1 MIDEC
6 TSQRCCIIFFFTP
19 SLCGVRGTSFEM
31 HSKLKSETTNLANP
45 NNQQQNLCENNNMA
59 SFIAAIQ
66 LGTPQTFR
74 HEIKRKCMKFFRQI
88 FILIFM
94 FSYVCVCV
102 LFRHLIA
109 FCIDLLRSGLN
120 AFRNSAIPVF
130 SPAIC
135 KRVAAFPTRENL
147 YTYAIQCCCLLRRLR
162 LRCSIRS
169 YLCLTVHTFWY
180 KFVL

>member
-94 FSYVCVCV
+94 FSYVCVCA
-102 LFRHLIA
+102 LSAFDCILHRFIA
-109 FCIDLLRSGLN
+109 EWVER
-120 AFRNSAIPVF
+120 F
-130 SPAIC
+130 SELSHTSFFAC
-135 KRVAAFPTRENL
+135 NL
-147 YTYAIQCCCLLRRLR
+147 
-162 LRCSIRS
+162 
-169 YLCLTVHTFWY
+169 
-180 KFVL
+180 